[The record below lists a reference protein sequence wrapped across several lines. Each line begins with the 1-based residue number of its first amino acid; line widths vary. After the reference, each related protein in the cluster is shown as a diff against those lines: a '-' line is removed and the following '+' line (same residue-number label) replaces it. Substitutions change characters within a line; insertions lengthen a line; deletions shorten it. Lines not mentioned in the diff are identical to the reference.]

1 MNRKRFS
8 QLRRVLI
15 AGLVLTSVFAGDI
28 IRATAETQKP
38 DRIVIASGANFEP
51 FLFKNIAGEPEG
63 IAADRWELWSMK
75 TGVEVELRLMS
86 WAETI
91 PALLAGK
98 VDAVDGVSY
107 SAERGNILDLSRPYT
122 EIPSYIYFHESI
134 GGVQELSDL
143 EGFPIGV
150 LRGSQSESLLLKEA
164 PLFRPLSYGSFREIV
179 MAANQNR
186 LRVFIGADPMI
197 PFLFAKMGYQNSF
210 RRTEHPINSGD
221 IRTAVRKG
229 EIDLL
234 NMIEQGQDA
243 ISPNEWQNI
252 QDKWAGVSLKPRIP
266 WSWLLGAGSF
276 LVGSIVLLILWNTQL
291 QKRVSMATQTLRESE
306 RKLHAIFDH
315 HYQLTGLI
323 DTEGRVLA
331 SNRTALDF
339 SGAKESEV
347 IGRYLW
353 DGPWWDPPQKPELRN
368 AVERAARGEF
378 VRFETTH
385 PTADGEIRHIDFSLS
400 PVRDDDGHVIYI
412 VPEGRDITEIRRAE
426 EGKALLQEQLIKA
439 QKMEAIGTLAG
450 GIAHDF
456 NNILAAIIGFTEISM
471 RDAPQESKLKDNL
484 QRVLNASI
492 RAGDLVKQILT
503 FSRQTDREIKPV
515 LIKSI
520 TKEALKLIRASLPA
534 TIEIEQN
541 IQSESTV
548 LADPTQIHQ
557 IIMNLCTNAAHAMQ
571 ETGGKMRVKLTEV
584 TLDEE
589 FTNAYTDID
598 PGFFVKLS
606 ISDSGS
612 GISSEIQDRIFDPF
626 FTTKQPGQGTGLGLS
641 VVHGIVKD
649 SGGLITVE
657 SKLGQGTHV
666 HVFLPRV
673 ETVTDEKVVRLA
685 PLPTGTERI
694 LFVDDEPNQVDFGKQ
709 ALELLGYS
717 VSAITSSPKALD
729 VFRSNPEAFDLVITD
744 MTMPKM
750 TGDKL
755 AKEILAI
762 RPDMPIIIS
771 TGYSERITPDTVN
784 ALGIREL
791 IMKPAVAEQIATTV
805 RRVLDQVTDKS

>member
-1 MNRKRFS
+1 MNRKRFIK
-8 QLRRVLI
+8 LRLVLI
-15 AGLVLTSVFAGDI
+15 AGLVLTSVFAGYVN
-28 IRATAETQKP
+28 RVTAENQKP
-38 DRIVIASGANFEP
+38 NRIVIASGANFEP

-75 TGVEVELRLMS
+75 TGIEVELRLMS

-91 PALLAGK
+91 PALLTGK

-107 SAERGNILDLSRPYT
+107 SAERANILDLSRPYT

-134 GGVQELSDL
+134 GGVKELSDL

-150 LRGSQSESLLLKEA
+150 LRGSQSERLLLKEA

-197 PFLFAKMGYQNSF
+197 PFLFAKMGYQNTF
-210 RRTEHPINSGD
+210 RRTKHPINTGD

-229 EIDLL
+229 ETDLL

-243 ISPNEWQNI
+243 ISPNEWQTI

-266 WSWLLGAGSF
+266 WSWLLGAASIFIGSM
-276 LVGSIVLLILWNTQL
+276 VLLILWNTQL
-291 QKRVSMATQTLRESE
+291 QKQVSKATQTLSESE

-323 DTEGRVLA
+323 DTEGRLLA
-331 SNRTALDF
+331 ANRTALDF

-353 DGPWWDPPQKPELRN
+353 DGPWWNPPQKPELRN

-385 PTADGEIRHIDFSLS
+385 PNTDGEIRHIDFSLS

-426 EGKALLQEQLIKA
+426 EGKAFLQEQLIKA

-456 NNILAAIIGFTEISM
+456 NNILAAIIGFTEISL
-471 RDAPQESKLKDNL
+471 RYAPQESKLNDNL
-484 QRVLNASI
+484 HRVLNASI
-492 RAGDLVKQILT
+492 RASDLVKQILT

-520 TKEALKLIRASLPA
+520 TKEALKLIRASLPS

-541 IQSESTV
+541 FQSESPV

-557 IIMNLCTNAAHAMQ
+557 IIMNLCTNSAHAMQ
-571 ETGGKMRVKLTEV
+571 ETGGKMRVNLTDV
-584 TLDEE
+584 TLGKE
-589 FTNAYTDID
+589 FTEAYTDID
-598 PGFFVKLS
+598 PGFFIKLS
-606 ISDSGS
+606 VSDSGS
-612 GISSEIQDRIFDPF
+612 GMSPEIQNRIFDPF

-657 SKLGQGTHV
+657 SKPGQGTHV
-666 HVFLPRV
+666 HVFLPIV
-673 ETVTDEKVVRLA
+673 ETEADEKVVTLA

-694 LFVDDEPNQVDFGKQ
+694 LLVDDEPNQVDFGKQ

-717 VSAITSSPKALD
+717 VSAITSSTKALE
-729 VFRSNPEAFDLVITD
+729 VFRSNPKAYDLVITD

-750 TGDKL
+750 TGDRL

-771 TGYSERITPDTVN
+771 TGYSERIMPDTIN
-784 ALGIREL
+784 ALGIMEL
-791 IMKPAVAEQIATTV
+791 IMKPAVIEEIATTV
-805 RRVLDQVTDKS
+805 RRVLDQVTDES